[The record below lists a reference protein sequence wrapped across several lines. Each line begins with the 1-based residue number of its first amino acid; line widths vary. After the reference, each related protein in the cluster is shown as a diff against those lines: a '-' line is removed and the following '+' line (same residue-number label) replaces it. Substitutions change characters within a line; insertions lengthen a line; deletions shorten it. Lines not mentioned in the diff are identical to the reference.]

1 MENKIKGNQLP
12 VCCILV
18 GRAYGHVSCD
28 VDVFLSASYLIMFFP
43 LWPAGGVLH
52 FHPDNVCSEDR
63 DKVSMKHDQC
73 LLPPLCCWFEKDL
86 FAIVFLF
93 ILPLLSVLFLFS
105 PPTNCTPGSP
115 SSFTS
120 VQMEDSPSPKRQRLS
135 QQSMLDL
142 SSAPP
147 STPSSPIRPWELP
160 PSRRPHPHYMPERC
174 HTPLRNRRR

>member
-1 MENKIKGNQLP
+1 M
-12 VCCILV
+12 CCRLCCFPAGPTYV
-18 GRAYGHVSCD
+18 HDVSCD
-28 VDVFLSASYLIMFFP
+28 IWLIWLCCFP

-63 DKVSMKHDQC
+63 DKVSMKHDHC
-73 LLPPLCCWFEKDL
+73 LLPLLCSRFWIGFVCRCFSYSFSL
-86 FAIVFLF
+86 LLCATPHTPTPTRPTNPCGPP
-93 ILPLLSVLFLFS
+93 PLLPYL
-105 PPTNCTPGSP
+105 C
-115 SSFTS
+115 

-142 SSAPP
+142 NSAPP

-160 PSRRPHPHYMPERC
+160 PSRRPHPHYIPERC